1 MVETLLSTEVG
12 GGLILGRGAKIP
24 CVAGQRNETSTR
36 GSIVQNSIK
45 IFTIWMH
52 SYYWPVFQS
61 KVEFYSYIYIC
72 MRAV

>member
-45 IFTIWMH
+45 IF
-52 SYYWPVFQS
+52 
-61 KVEFYSYIYIC
+61 
-72 MRAV
+72 

>member
-45 IFTIWMH
+45 IF
-52 SYYWPVFQS
+52 
-61 KVEFYSYIYIC
+61 KK
-72 MRAV
+72 